1 MEAIKKEE
9 AWFGLMA
16 CIHSEKSLAAV
27 SYYLELIILFYF
39 YNEL

>member
-1 MEAIKKEE
+1 
-9 AWFGLMA
+9 MA
-16 CIHSEKSLAAV
+16 CIHSEKSLATI

>member
-9 AWFGLMA
+9 AWFGLTA
-16 CIHSEKSLAAV
+16 CIHSGKSLATI